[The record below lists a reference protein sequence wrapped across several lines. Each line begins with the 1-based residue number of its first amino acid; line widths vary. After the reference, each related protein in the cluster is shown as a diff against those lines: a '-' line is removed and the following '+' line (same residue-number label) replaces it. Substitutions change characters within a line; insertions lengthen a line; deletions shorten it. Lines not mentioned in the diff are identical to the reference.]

1 MFFSNSFTVNGGEH
15 VNNEHGFVL
24 HEQDGNTNSKTDSV
38 NYEFDLAKRT
48 EGIDQRDAC
57 LFHDTT
63 DKKKSTYCC
72 NHDIICTALFDTE
85 SFFTEEVC
93 NTYCNEVTD
102 AVDVNGMPTVVN
114 NLSCGDC
121 PADSDCDG
129 NGGGGR
135 RADVPNVNASAGVN
149 SSMHD
154 NGSEDD
160 GSELH
165 EGDGEGDASS
175 DSGMLNLLMM
185 GVSVL

>member
-1 MFFSNSFTVNGGEH
+1 MVILKVKLT
-15 VNNEHGFVL
+15 
-24 HEQDGNTNSKTDSV
+24 V

-48 EGIDQRDAC
+48 EGIDQRNAC